1 MTAHSSFQGAFA
13 AALFAPDEAADPAI
27 RRLAAQPAFA
37 VYRNT
42 VMKGCID
49 ALEANFPAV
58 VRLVG
63 RDWFRAAA
71 ALHAAAEPPRDGRLL
86 RYGAGFAAFL
96 QDFTPAAELTYLS
109 GVAQLDALW
118 CEAHAASNAAPAD
131 AAWLARCPPG
141 QLGQLV
147 LTPHP
152 AARWMWFAD
161 QPVFTIWRRNRATD
175 DATGEEIAW
184 QGEGALITRPADAV
198 GWQPIGKAHCAF
210 LDACK
215 DRLPLADAADR
226 ALAAE
231 PDTDLAALLE
241 CLLRAG
247 ALTGD
252 DLPPANETTER
263 SA

>member
-1 MTAHSSFQGAFA
+1 MSAHASFQSAFA
-13 AALFAPDEAADPAI
+13 AALFGADEAADPGMQ
-27 RRLAAQPAFA
+27 RLAAQPAFA

-71 ALHAAAEPPRDGRLL
+71 ALYAAAEPPQDGRLL
-86 RYGAGFAAFL
+86 HYGARFAAFL
-96 QDFTPAAELTYLS
+96 QDFAPAAELTYLP

-118 CEAHAASNAAPAD
+118 CDAHAASNAAPAD
-131 AAWLARCPPG
+131 AAWLAQRPAE

-147 LTPHP
+147 LMPHP
-152 AARWMWFAD
+152 AARWIWFAD
-161 QPVFTIWRRNRATD
+161 QPVFTIWQRNRAGE
-175 DATGEEIAW
+175 DASAEEIPW

-198 GWQPIGKAHCAF
+198 TWHPIGRAHCAF
-210 LDACK
+210 LDACN
-215 DRLPLADAADR
+215 DRLPLAEAADR

-231 PDTDLAALLE
+231 PGIDLAVLLE

-247 ALTGD
+247 AFTGD
-252 DLPPANETTER
+252 DLPLSTER
-263 SA
+263 SS